1 MHAIISIIHQDL
13 QKAILKYTRGIKS
26 RQDKTDF
33 HNGLSLIK
41 QYYEDQGML
50 KKIDT
55 SFAAFTYFKQ
65 CSQNFKNE

>member
-33 HNGLSLIK
+33 HNELSLIK

-50 KKIDT
+50 KKID
-55 SFAAFTYFKQ
+55 
-65 CSQNFKNE
+65 NFLEHWCMLIMVCQ